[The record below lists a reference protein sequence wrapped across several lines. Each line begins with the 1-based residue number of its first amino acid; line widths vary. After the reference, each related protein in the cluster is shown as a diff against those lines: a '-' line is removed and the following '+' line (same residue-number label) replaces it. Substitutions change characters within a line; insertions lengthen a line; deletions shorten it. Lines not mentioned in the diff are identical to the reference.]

1 MNIDKQGELQNQFS
15 NLCKEN
21 INDLIKDIQDTYF
34 QKEYDLEPLYI
45 KAKELCKEIEDP
57 QRIFTCLAK
66 ITNEMTS
73 PQAAKFEYIAAIFKA
88 KAFSMYLKEKEEA
101 LGITSFY
108 QKIKYLV
115 KQDLYGNYL
124 LDTYT
129 VEDIEELEKYIDL
142 SRDKLCTYS
151 SLDLLMKRYLVKNH
165 ENEII
170 ESLQEMFMAIS
181 MHLALQEDNR
191 VVWAKKFYDILST
204 WKVTMATPT
213 MSNARK
219 PFHQLSSCFIDS
231 VADSLDGIYRSVDN
245 FAKVSK
251 FGGGMGLYFG
261 KVRAQGSSIRGVK
274 GVAGGIARWIK
285 LVNDTAVAVDQLGMR
300 QGAVAVY
307 LDAWHKD
314 LPEFLQL
321 KTNNG
326 DDRVKAHD
334 VFLGVCYPDLFW
346 QLASEDLEQSW
357 YMMCPHEIFEVMG
370 YHLED
375 SYGEAWKERYLACVE
390 NPLLSKREMKIKDV
404 VRLIL
409 KSTIETGSPF
419 TFNRDLVNTM
429 NPNHHAGMIY
439 CSNLCSEIAQNVS
452 SMETIET
459 TIETMN
465 NETIVIEKVKTG
477 DFVVCNLASL
487 VLGNMNV
494 DDTTELEAVVTTT
507 IRALDNVI
515 DLNYYPLPYAK
526 ITSQKYRSIGLGT
539 SGYHHMLV
547 NHGIAYESQEHF
559 DFVDT
564 VYENINYYAL
574 KASHQLA
581 KERGHYDLF
590 VGSDY
595 QTGEYFT
602 KRQYTSQRWL
612 MLQQEIASDGV
623 RNGYLLAI
631 APTSSTSILAG
642 TSAGVDP
649 VIRRFYLE
657 EKKDGVAVR
666 VAPNLSMETFWLYK
680 AAHLIDQKVT
690 IKASGIRQR
699 HIDQS
704 QSVNLYIT
712 NAYTMRQ
719 ILDLYIYAW
728 KHQVKTIYY
737 IRSQSLEIEDCDSCS
752 A

>member
-1 MNIDKQGELQNQFS
+1 MDKQKELQNQFS
-15 NLCKEN
+15 KLCKEN
-21 INDLIKDIQDTYF
+21 MNDLIAYIQETYC

-45 KAKELCKEIEDP
+45 KAKELCKDIEDS
-57 QRIFTCLAK
+57 QSILTCLAR
-66 ITNEMTS
+66 IANEMTS
-73 PQAAKFEYIAAIFKA
+73 PQASKFEYIASIFKA
-88 KAFSMYLKEKEEA
+88 KAFSIYLTKKEEK

-108 QKIKYLV
+108 QKIEYLVEQQLYGKYL
-115 KQDLYGNYL
+115 LE
-124 LDTYT
+124 TYT
-129 VEDIEELEKYIDL
+129 KKEIEELEKYLDPTRNL
-142 SRDKLCTYS
+142 LCTYS

-165 ENEII
+165 DNEIV
-170 ESLQEMFMAIS
+170 ESVQEMFMAIA
-181 MHLALQEDNR
+181 MHLAMKEENS
-191 VVWAKKFYDILST
+191 VVWAKKFYDVLST

-213 MSNARK
+213 MANARK

-231 VADSLDGIYRSVDN
+231 VADSLDGIYRSVDS

-261 KVRAQGSSIRGVK
+261 KVRAHGSSLRGFK
-274 GVAGGIARWIK
+274 GAAGGIARWIK
-285 LVNDTAVAVDQLGMR
+285 LVNDTAVAVDQLGVR

-346 QLASEDLEQSW
+346 QLASEDLDTSW

-375 SYGEAWKERYLACVE
+375 SYGKQWQEKYFECVN
-390 NPLLSKREMKIKDV
+390 NPQIAKREMKIKDV

-409 KSTIETGSPF
+409 KSVIETGSPF
-419 TFNRDLVNTM
+419 TFNRDIVNAM
-429 NPNHHAGMIY
+429 NPNAHAGMIY

-452 SMETIET
+452 SMEILPT
-459 TIETMN
+459 TIETSN
-465 NETIVIEKVKTG
+465 QETIVVERIKPG

-487 VLGNMNV
+487 VLGNIDVTNQK
-494 DDTTELEAVVTTT
+494 ELEEVVSTTV
-507 IRALDNVI
+507 RALDNVI

-526 ITSQKYRSIGLGT
+526 ITSQKYRAIGLGT

-547 NHGIAYESQEHF
+547 NQGIAYESEEHF
-559 DFVDT
+559 SFVDT

-574 KASHQLA
+574 QTSHQLA
-581 KERGHYDLF
+581 KERGSYSLF
-590 VGSDY
+590 IGSDY
-595 QTGEYFT
+595 QTGTYFT
-602 KRQYTSQRWL
+602 KRQYTSPRWL
-612 MLQQEIASDGV
+612 SLQQDIAKDGI

-642 TSAGVDP
+642 TSAGIDP
-649 VIRRFYLE
+649 VLRRFYLE

-666 VAPNLSMETFWLYK
+666 VAPNLSMDTFWLYK
-680 AAHLIDQKVT
+680 AAHLMDQNYS
-690 IKASGIRQR
+690 IKAAGIRQR

-704 QSVNLYIT
+704 QSMNLYIT
-712 NAYTMRQ
+712 NEYTMRQ

-728 KHQVKTIYY
+728 KQQVKTIYY